1 MAQLKPISRPWQ
13 VATIVGSIWGAFEVV
28 AGSLLHNL
36 AVPMVAG
43 TILSAIGVVVMVTG
57 ARIYGDKGI
66 FWRSALVCAALKT
79 VSPSPVILSPMI
91 GIALEGALMEL
102 GVLVLGHN
110 MLGYMLGGG
119 FALLSILGFKFVRLI
134 TIYGTDLVEAY
145 KSVFSFAFSTETLTR
160 HGYLSPIILL
170 VAIYMIIG
178 GFAAYTGYKGGN
190 SIKASTKGKAL
201 PNLQQSPD
209 GYKPPMRKGQHKGGI
224 AFLIFHILWLILFIT
239 LKERVPAMLWLL
251 GGLVYI
257 MLSVF
262 RYGRIRAMISRPT
275 FLVVIL
281 IVSVASSITISL
293 GVNDPF
299 GSIQQVMLHGLTI
312 FVRASVVIIS
322 FTCIGIELMSK
333 GVSRHFSFKPFAS
346 FAHSYQFAHQ
356 SLPKLIKDLKLSKG
370 QIHKPMPL
378 IERLFSH
385 FAHTNQPEAIQP
397 KVVIISGDKHS
408 GKTTFLKELIA
419 HLVNSGVQCTGFFA
433 EGLWQGDGR
442 RTSFNLVTLPQNLT
456 IPLCNRNNTDWEQ
469 HGPFRYN
476 PEALAVGKQLL
487 ENAAGER
494 IIIIDEI
501 GKQELDGM
509 IWADAFENLLHR
521 GTNPIVITVRKS
533 YLEDVVGKW
542 HLHHALVVDATADC
556 PEEVAKTFIA
566 FINITL

>member
-13 VATIVGSIWGAFEVV
+13 VATIIGSVWGAFEIV

-91 GIALEGALMEL
+91 GIALEGVLMEF

-110 MLGYMLGGG
+110 MFGYMLGGG
-119 FALLSILGFKFVRLI
+119 FALLSILGFKFIRLI
-134 TIYGTDLVEAY
+134 MIYGTDLVEAY
-145 KSVFSFAFSTETLTR
+145 KSVFSFAFSAETLTR
-160 HGYLSPIILL
+160 YGYLLPIILL
-170 VAIYMIIG
+170 VAIYILIG

-190 SIKASTKGKAL
+190 SIKARTKGKVL
-201 PNLQQSPD
+201 PNLRHSPD
-209 GYKPPMRKGQHKGGI
+209 GYKPPMKKGQHKGGV

-239 LKERVPAMLWLL
+239 LKERVPAMLWLS

-257 MLSVF
+257 MLSLF

-293 GVNDPF
+293 G
-299 GSIQQVMLHGLTI
+299 GHEGLRSIQQIMLHGLTI

-322 FTCIGIELMSK
+322 FTYIGIELMSK
-333 GVSRHFSFKPFAS
+333 GVSRHFSFKSFES

-356 SLPKLIKDLKLSKG
+356 SLPKLLKDLKLSKG
-370 QIHKPMPL
+370 QVHKPMPL
-378 IERLFSH
+378 IERLFAH
-385 FAHTNQPEAIQP
+385 FAHTNQSEAMRP
-397 KVVIISGDKHS
+397 KVVIITGDKHS
-408 GKTTFLKELIA
+408 GKTTFVKEMIA

-433 EGLWQGDGR
+433 EGLWQDDGKR
-442 RTSFNLVTLPQNLT
+442 ASFNLVTLPQNIV
-456 IPLCNRNNTDWEQ
+456 IPLSNRENTSWEQ

-487 ENAAGER
+487 ENATR
-494 IIIIDEI
+494 DSIIFIDEI
-501 GKQELDGM
+501 GKQELDGL
-509 IWADAFENLLHR
+509 IWADAFENVLHR
-521 GTNPIVITVRKS
+521 NTNTIVITVRKS
-533 YLEDVVGKW
+533 FLEDVVDKW
-542 HLHHALVVDATADC
+542 HLNHALVVDATTDC
-556 PEEVAKTFIA
+556 PEEIAKTMVS
-566 FINITL
+566 NNS